1 MRLASIYVALLR
13 SSVPFLSL
21 FNIHM
26 AEDEECVGG
35 IHLELKK
42 VDTNKRDWNLVKL
55 INREIHIIISL
66 IFKLVSVDIITE
78 RSQ

>member
-1 MRLASIYVALLR
+1 MRVASIYVALLR

-42 VDTNKRDWNLVKL
+42 VDTNKRD
-55 INREIHIIISL
+55 
-66 IFKLVSVDIITE
+66 
-78 RSQ
+78 